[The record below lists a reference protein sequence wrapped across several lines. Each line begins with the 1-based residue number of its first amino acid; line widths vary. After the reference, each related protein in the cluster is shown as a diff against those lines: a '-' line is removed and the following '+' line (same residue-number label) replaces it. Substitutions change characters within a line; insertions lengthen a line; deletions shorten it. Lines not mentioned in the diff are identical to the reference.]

1 MVKNFIRAYLGGFA
15 SLVPDHCSEMS
26 IEISHTF
33 FGFLVY
39 IKVVFTLESVKCAI
53 ALCPEKKQGTYL
65 KGILWPKNANSPLS
79 LQ

>member
-53 ALCPEKKQGTYL
+53 ALCLKKATMYTL
-65 KGILWPKNANSPLS
+65 NNT
-79 LQ
+79 